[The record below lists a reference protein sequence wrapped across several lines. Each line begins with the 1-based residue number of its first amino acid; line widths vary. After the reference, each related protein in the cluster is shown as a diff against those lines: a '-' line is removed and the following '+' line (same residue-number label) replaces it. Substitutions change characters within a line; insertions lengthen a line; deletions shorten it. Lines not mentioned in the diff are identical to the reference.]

1 MYIVAIADAQSLP
14 MTIVG
19 TSESLAPTINRLLYK
34 VAPNK
39 RSDLVSFK
47 FPGLS
52 NKQAESLAALG

>member
-52 NKQAESLAALG
+52 NK